1 MLLAE
6 IAKHPEAVEDAL
18 LGERLRWRDVAG
30 GENANSGCR
39 DCQKDQVLYRFP
51 GA

>member
-6 IAKHPEAVEDAL
+6 IARHPEAVEDAL

-30 GENANSGCR
+30 GENAGI
-39 DCQKDQVLYRFP
+39 LP
-51 GA
+51 GIPGKKKIWRIHEF